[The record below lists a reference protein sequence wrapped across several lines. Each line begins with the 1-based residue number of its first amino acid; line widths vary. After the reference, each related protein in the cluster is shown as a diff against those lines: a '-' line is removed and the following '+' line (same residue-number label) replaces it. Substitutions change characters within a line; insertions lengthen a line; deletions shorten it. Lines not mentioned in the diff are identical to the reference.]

1 MRRREYKRQKGSPT
15 FLLVGLAASIAAY
28 IYLGH
33 PAVAALS
40 AVIFGLL
47 VCWNQRIGVVG
58 ILIALVAGAVA
69 LSVTGPQYDLT
80 YNSGILGGVV
90 LCVVLAY
97 GLKVMVFGTGSKGE
111 LS

>member
-1 MRRREYKRQKGSPT
+1 MRRRGYKREKGSP
-15 FLLVGLAASIAAY
+15 LLLLAGLAASVAAY
-28 IYLGH
+28 LYLGH

-47 VCWNQRIGVVG
+47 VCWNQRVGLIG
-58 ILIALVAGAVA
+58 ILVALIVGAVA
-69 LSVTGPQYDLT
+69 LAATGPQYDLT

-90 LCVVLAY
+90 LCIVLAY